1 MTRKTTVYSKPS
13 CGQCNMTK
21 IELGKKGVEFEEI
34 NALAPGNEELAQSI
48 RDHAAEKGIAGTL
61 PYVTVYDENNNLIAD
76 WFGFIP
82 DNINAYAAVS
92 DVEDAA

>member
-1 MTRKTTVYSKPS
+1 MARKVTVYSKPS

-21 IELGKKGVEFEEI
+21 IELRKKGVEFEEI
-34 NALAPGNEELAQSI
+34 NALAPGNEELSEAI
-48 RDHAAEKGIAGTL
+48 RERAKEKGIAGSF